1 MAVISNGIGP
11 EDLIRIEEILRS
23 TSFFYDFEI
32 DTALE
37 IAGETLIKGS
47 EASGYYWLRAADD
60 SGVIAFATYGRNSF
74 SVHSWDLYWIAVH
87 QDARNQKLG
96 SIMLLEIE
104 NNVRSNGGKIL
115 WVETS
120 GRPLYA
126 PTEAFYQRNGYTL
139 QASLKD
145 FYAPGDP
152 KQIYS
157 KVL

>member
-87 QDARNQKLG
+87 NNSRNKKYG
-96 SIMLLEIE
+96 SLLLHAIE
-104 NNVRSNGGKIL
+104 DDVKERGGRIL
-115 WVETS
+115 WIETS

-126 PTEAFYQRNGYTL
+126 PTEIFYQRNGYTL
-139 QASLKD
+139 QASLED

-157 KVL
+157 KTL